1 MKLYLITLTISFL
14 ALYTFIKQSYKYAI
28 VQDEVE
34 KKKVG
39 LNEWGSFIDDMPEI
53 KAGDVIEHRHSSKN
67 GFERRLLRT
76 EPPID
81 YEDTQTYKDNEP
93 WFSGM
98 GRC

>member
-1 MKLYLITLTISFL
+1 MKFYLITLTISL
-14 ALYTFIKQSYKYAI
+14 IALYTLIKKSYKYVN

-34 KKKVG
+34 NSSNWKGLKKGTLYVDEQGNKIS
-39 LNEWGSFIDDMPEI
+39 LEI
-53 KAGDVIEHRHSSKN
+53 
-67 GFERRLLRT
+67 

-81 YEDTQTYKDNEP
+81 YEETQPYKDNEP